1 MGTEGLH
8 MIRGPPP
15 LYKLLLMDT
24 TPDGRFAADVKLW
37 NDSAIPPPPPPSTV
51 PGAKKPR

>member
-15 LYKLLLMDT
+15 LYKLLLIDT

-37 NDSAIPPPPPPSTV
+37 NESAIPPPSTV